1 MLLAKAIQDLRESDD
16 DLQHVP
22 RALLGDAV
30 QREPQDL
37 GATIDLPLSAYL
49 PSSYVEDAALRLSLY
64 RRLAKLG
71 ELEEIDGI
79 VEEFRDRFGPL
90 PPVVDNLMYIL
101 RLKALAGQAG
111 VRSIAAEKDFVV
123 IRFPDRVRAPQP
135 LIGDRRIRR
144 KSSQIKL
151 PRDADWRERLVST
164 LATLAALPQPKI
176 AKRRENLE
184 KRHIIYDFT

>member
-1 MLLAKAIQDLRESDD
+1 
-16 DLQHVP
+16 
-22 RALLGDAV
+22 
-30 QREPQDL
+30 
-37 GATIDLPLSAYL
+37 
-49 PSSYVEDAALRLSLY
+49 
-64 RRLAKLG
+64 
-71 ELEEIDGI
+71 
-79 VEEFRDRFGPL
+79 
-90 PPVVDNLMYIL
+90 MYIL

-123 IRFPDRVRAPQP
+123 IRFPDRIRAPQP

-176 AKRRENLE
+176 AKRSTPSPLRTLRAQRKPRKTSYNL
-184 KRHIIYDFT
+184 